1 MIASWPARPS
11 STWRSTNHWAAFNS
25 RGITAPT
32 LPRRSTA
39 SSARGGR
46 DRGTLRTE
54 RPRESGA
61 TPLHDRGLAVRRARL
76 ARHARVGAPR
86 AGFVRGHAAD
96 QPPRAPFRLERRAL
110 RSDRSDPLL
119 V

>member
-11 STWRSTNHWAAFNS
+11 TTWRSTNHWAAFNS

-39 SSARGGR
+39 SSSRGGR
-46 DRGTLRTE
+46 HRDMLRTE
-54 RPRESGA
+54 RHRESA
-61 TPLHDRGLAVRRARL
+61 SPLLHDRGLAVRRDRL
-76 ARHARVGAPR
+76 ARHARVGAPP
-86 AGFVRGHAAD
+86 AGFFAGHAAA